1 VRARY
6 EMGLISVEDDGPGV
20 PDEEL
25 NNISERGLRL
35 DETIQGSGLG
45 LAIVKDIAEV
55 YGASLIFTRSGLG
68 GLSVQVQ
75 LKS

>member
-1 VRARY
+1 V
-6 EMGLISVEDDGPGV
+6 VV

-25 NNISERGLRL
+25 DNISERGLRL

-45 LAIVKDIAEV
+45 LAIVKDITEV
-55 YGASLIFTRSGLG
+55 YGASLNFARSGMG
-68 GLSVQVQ
+68 GLSVQVR